1 MRALRAFLDRQVN
14 APYRT
19 AVLLALAVV
28 PLAAYAVIELPLQ
41 HHLAIAL
48 VFMAVGVA
56 IARHAPA
63 LRLMVGLLS
72 VALSARYIWWRGT
85 ETLIWHLSVDGATS
99 FALYGAE
106 LFGFL
111 LLLAGY
117 FQTAFTRPRAPT
129 PIRLDER
136 LDGKLEG
143 RALPSI
149 DVFVP
154 SYNEGLDVVR
164 RTLTGAAAMDYPNKT
179 VWLLDEKRR
188 PEMKALCDELGVS
201 YMTRPDNRGAKAG
214 NINHA
219 LARTTGELV
228 AVFDADQVPV
238 RSFLRMTV
246 GYFLD
251 NPKMA
256 LVQTPHHFYNP
267 DPFERN
273 LYLEDTVPAEQVMFY
288 HVIQVGNDFWNSSF
302 FCGSCA
308 LLRRTALESVGG
320 IAQETVTEDA
330 HTALKM
336 HALGWESA
344 YLAVPQAA
352 GLATERYGFY
362 VTQRVRWARGMIQI
376 LRLDNPL
383 LKRGLTFAQRV
394 NYFNAACHFLF
405 GLPRM
410 VYLLAP
416 PMYLLF
422 GVHPLDASAA
432 AIAAYA
438 LPHVFLSIVGGSTIA
453 HTARHSFWAE
463 VFETAIAPYI
473 ALITVLTVLS
483 PRHARFAVT
492 AKGTQLDA
500 ASFDWQHAAPNLVVA
515 LLVLAA
521 GIAMPIRFM
530 AEPLERGTLALAGF
544 WNLYNLVILG
554 AALAVALD
562 RTQRRQLYRVRGDL
576 RLDVRARDEAGPAT
590 LRAVRNARPPRS
602 PVVREGRRYG
612 IRVGRVAAGPGHTAR
627 FRRHARRS
635 AHAWHGRVLDFSEE
649 GIRLRLT
656 PDAPGGTVTGPLPH
670 RVIVT
675 LDSHHGGPLA
685 LDAEVLEATP
695 EDGAVVLRA
704 RWEALSSPQLRRVI
718 EEMFSGANTWI
729 YHASPPDRPFSSL
742 AEVISAP
749 WRTLSRRFA
758 GRTPPADTA
767 ARSPT

>member
-1 MRALRAFLDRQVN
+1 MRRLSALLDQQVK

-19 AVLLALAVV
+19 AILLALAAV
-28 PLAAYAVIELPLQ
+28 PLAAYAVLDLPLQ
-41 HHLAIAL
+41 HHLAVAL
-48 VFMAVGVA
+48 VFMGVGVA
-56 IARHAPA
+56 IARHAPG

-72 VALSARYIWWRGT
+72 VALSARYVWWRGT
-85 ETLIWHLSVDGATS
+85 ETLIWRLSADGATS
-99 FALYGAE
+99 LALYGAE
-106 LFGFL
+106 VFGFL

-129 PIRLDER
+129 PIRLDAR
-136 LDGKLEG
+136 LDGNLRREVQDGG
-143 RALPSI
+143 RPLPSV

-154 SYNEGLDVVR
+154 SYNEGTDVVR

-273 LYLEDTVPAEQVMFY
+273 LYLEDTVPSEQVMFY

-352 GLATERYGFY
+352 GLATERYGYY

-383 LKRGLTFAQRV
+383 LKRGLTLPQRV

-438 LPHVFLSIVGGSTIA
+438 LPHVFLSVVGGSTIA

-473 ALITVLTVLS
+473 ALITVLTAAS
-483 PRHARFAVT
+483 PKHARFAVT
-492 AKGTQLDA
+492 AKGTQLDE
-500 ASFDWQHAAPNLVVA
+500 ASFDWRHAAPNLVIA

-521 GIAMPIRFM
+521 AIATPIRLM
-530 AEPLERGTLALAGF
+530 YEPLERGTLALAGF
-544 WNLYNLVILG
+544 WNVYNLVILG

-576 RLDVRARDEAGPAT
+576 RLEVRPRDDGG
-590 LRAVRNARPPRS
+590 L
-602 PVVREGRRYG
+602 
-612 IRVGRVAAGPGHTAR
+612 AAG
-627 FRRHARRS
+627 S
-635 AHAWHGRVLDFSEE
+635 APNGAAAWHGRVVDFSEE

-656 PDAPGGTVTGPLPH
+656 PDSPGGTVTGPLPTE
-670 RVIVT
+670 VVVT
-675 LDSHHGGPLA
+675 LASHLAGPLV
-685 LDAEVLEATP
+685 LDADVLETTA
-695 EDGAVVLRA
+695 EDGALMVRA
-704 RWEALSSPQLRRVI
+704 RWAALSPAQLRRVI

-729 YHASPPDRPFSSL
+729 YHAAPPDRPFRSL

-749 WRTLSRRFA
+749 WRTLSRRL
-758 GRTPPADTA
+758 G
-767 ARSPT
+767 ARSPSPRPAEPAPRRSAS

>member
-1 MRALRAFLDRQVN
+1 MRPHPVRRFLRFLDTQVRT
-14 APYRT
+14 PRRT
-19 AVLLALAVV
+19 ALLLVGAVV
-28 PLAAYAVIELPLQ
+28 PVAAYTVLELPL
-41 HHLAIAL
+41 HHQLVLSLA
-48 VFMAVGVA
+48 FMGVGVA
-56 IARHAPA
+56 IARHVPS
-63 LRLMVGLLS
+63 LRLVVGLLS
-72 VALSARYIWWRGT
+72 IATSARYIWWRGT
-85 ETLIWHLSVDGATS
+85 ETLYWEPTLDGATS
-99 FALYGAE
+99 LALYGAE

-117 FQTAFTRPRAPT
+117 FQTAFTRPRLPAPT
-129 PIRLDER
+129 PLDAS
-136 LDGKLEG
+136 EG
-143 RALPSI
+143 RPLPTI

-154 SYNEGLDVVR
+154 SYNEGVDVVR
-164 RTLTGAAAMDYPNKT
+164 RTLTGAAAMDYPHKT

-219 LARTTGELV
+219 LSRTTGELV

-273 LYLEDTVPAEQVMFY
+273 LYLEDSVPSEQVMFY

-352 GLATERYGFY
+352 GLATERYGYY

-383 LKRGLTFAQRV
+383 FKRGLTLAQRI

-416 PMYLLF
+416 PLYLLL
-422 GVHPLDASAA
+422 GVHPLDASAG
-432 AIAAYA
+432 AIAVYA

-463 VFETAIAPYI
+463 VFETAIAPYV
-473 ALITVLTVLS
+473 ALITLLTVAS
-483 PRHARFAVT
+483 PRHAQFAVT
-492 AKGTQLDA
+492 AKGTQLDSA
-500 ASFDWQHAAPNLVVA
+500 AYDWRHAAPNLAVGLLVVA
-515 LLVLAA
+515 AA
-521 GIAMPIRFM
+521 IATPFRI
-530 AEPLERGTLALAGF
+530 ATEPLERATLALAGF
-544 WNLYNLVILG
+544 WNVYNGVILL
-554 AALAVALD
+554 AALSVALD
-562 RTQRRQLYRVRGDL
+562 RSQRRNLYRVR
-576 RLDVRARDEAGPAT
+576 RDNRVE
-590 LRAVRNARPPRS
+590 LRAAD
-602 PVVREGRRYG
+602 GG
-612 IRVGRVAAGPGHTAR
+612 G
-627 FRRHARRS
+627 
-635 AHAWHGRVLDFSEE
+635 AWHGRALDLSED
-649 GIRLRLT
+649 GIRIRLV
-656 PDAPGGTVTGPLPH
+656 PDAPGLTLANVQPG
-670 RVIVT
+670 RVT
-675 LDSHHGGPLA
+675 LSILSDIGARLH
-685 LDAEVLEATP
+685 LDAEVLDTVA
-695 EDGAVVLRA
+695 EDGTLTVRA
-704 RWEALSSPQLRRVI
+704 RWVALTPAQLRRVI
-718 EEMFSGANTWI
+718 EEMFAGAGTWV
-729 YHASPPDRPFSSL
+729 YHAAPPDRPFRSL
-742 AEVISAP
+742 FEVIRAP
-749 WRTLSRRFA
+749 WRALARRL
-758 GRTPPADTA
+758 RSDRPKRPERPERPERPTPAVD
-767 ARSPT
+767 RSAS

>member
-1 MRALRAFLDRQVN
+1 MRRIVRLLDRLVR
-14 APYRT
+14 APNRT
-19 AVLLALAVV
+19 ALLLVFAVV
-28 PLAAYAVIELPLQ
+28 PLVAYALLRLPLQ
-41 HHLAIAL
+41 HHLAISL
-48 VFMAVGVA
+48 VLMGVGVA

-63 LRLMVGLLS
+63 LRLVVGLLS
-72 VALSARYIWWRGT
+72 IATSARYIWWRAT
-85 ETLIWHLSVDGATS
+85 ETLIWELSFDGATS
-99 FALYGAE
+99 TALFGAE
-106 LFGFL
+106 VFGFL

-117 FQTAFTRPRAPT
+117 FQTAFTRPRAPV
-129 PIRLDER
+129 PLPFSG
-136 LDGKLEG
+136 LVDGKHGG
-143 RALPSI
+143 RPLPSV

-154 SYNEGLDVVR
+154 TYNEGVDVVR
-164 RTLTGAAAMDYPNKT
+164 RTLTGAVAIDYPNKT

-188 PEMKALCDELGVS
+188 PEMRALCEELGVS
-201 YMTRPDNRGAKAG
+201 YMTRPDNSGAKAG

-273 LYLEDTVPAEQVMFY
+273 LYLDETVPSEQVMFY

-308 LLRRTALESVGG
+308 LLRREALLSVGG

-352 GLATERYGFY
+352 GLATERYGYY

-416 PMYLLF
+416 PLYLVF

-432 AIAAYA
+432 TIAAYA

-463 VFETAIAPYI
+463 VFETAIAPYV
-473 ALITVLTVLS
+473 ALITILTVLS

-492 AKGTQLDA
+492 AKGTQLDTA
-500 ASFDWQHAAPNLVVA
+500 AFDWRHAAPNLVVA
-515 LLVLAA
+515 GLVLAA
-521 GIAMPIRFM
+521 AIAMPIRF
-530 AEPLERGTLALAGF
+530 ALEPVERATLALAGF
-544 WNLYNLVILG
+544 WNLYNLVILF
-554 AALAVALD
+554 AALSVALD
-562 RTQRRQLYRVRGDL
+562 RSQRRQLYRVRRDN
-576 RLDVRARDEAGPAT
+576 RVDVRAPDGA
-590 LRAVRNARPPRS
+590 
-602 PVVREGRRYG
+602 
-612 IRVGRVAAGPGHTAR
+612 
-627 FRRHARRS
+627 
-635 AHAWHGRVLDFSEE
+635 AWHGRALDLSED

-656 PDAPGGTVTGPLPH
+656 PDAPGAPLTGSLPS
-670 RVIVT
+670 RVSVT
-675 LDSHHGGPLA
+675 LASHIAAPLE
-685 LDAEVLEATP
+685 LDAEVLDTLP
-695 EDGAVVLRA
+695 EDGALLVRA
-704 RWEALSSPQLRRVI
+704 RWTDPSSAQLRRVI
-718 EEMFSGANTWI
+718 EEMFAGANTWI
-729 YHASPPDRPFSSL
+729 YHASPPDRPFRSL
-742 AEVISAP
+742 GEVITAP
-749 WRTLSRRFA
+749 WRALSRRPRPTTAVVPA
-758 GRTPPADTA
+758 GPVPTEPVPAAA
-767 ARSPT
+767 ARSVS

>member
-1 MRALRAFLDRQVN
+1 MRSLFALLDRQVRGSR
-14 APYRT
+14 RT
-19 AVLLALAVV
+19 AVLLVLCAGPLLAFT
-28 PLAAYAVIELPLQ
+28 LLDLPLQ
-41 HHLAIAL
+41 HHLAIAF
-48 VFMAVGVA
+48 VMMALGVA

-63 LRLMVGLLS
+63 LRLVVGLLS
-72 VALSARYIWWRGT
+72 VAMSARYIWWRGT
-85 ETLIWHLSVDGATS
+85 STLYWEPTFDGATS
-99 FALYGAE
+99 LALYGAE

-117 FQTAFTRPRAPT
+117 FQTAFTRPRAPA
-129 PIRLDER
+129 PLPLNGPLAAD
-136 LDGKLEG
+136 
-143 RALPSI
+143 LPSV

-154 SYNEGLDVVR
+154 SYNEGVDVVR
-164 RTLTGAAAMDYPNKT
+164 RTLTGAAAIDYPNKT

-201 YMTRPDNRGAKAG
+201 YMTRPDNQGAKAG

-246 GYFLD
+246 GYFLE

-273 LYLEDTVPAEQVMFY
+273 LYLEDTVPSEQVMFY

-308 LLRRTALESVGG
+308 LLRRSALDSVGG
-320 IAQETVTEDA
+320 IAVETVTEDA

-383 LKRGLTFAQRV
+383 FKRGLSFSQRV

-416 PMYLLF
+416 PLYLLF

-432 AIAAYA
+432 SIAAYA
-438 LPHVFLSIVGGSTIA
+438 LPHVFLSVVGGSTIA

-473 ALITVLTVLS
+473 ALITFLTVLS

-500 ASFDWQHAAPNLVVA
+500 ASFDWRHAAPNLVLA

-521 GIAMPIRFM
+521 VVATPMRF
-530 AEPLERGTLALAGF
+530 ALEPLERGTLALAGF
-544 WNLYNLVILG
+544 WNFYNGVILL
-554 AALAVALD
+554 AALSVALD
-562 RTQRRQLYRVRGDL
+562 RSQRRGLYRVR
-576 RLDVRARDEAGPAT
+576 RD
-590 LRAVRNARPPRS
+590 N
-602 PVVREGRRYG
+602 
-612 IRVGRVAAGPGHTAR
+612 RVAL
-627 FRRHARRS
+627 HARGGTGS
-635 AHAWHGRVLDFSEE
+635 AWHGRTLDLSEE
-649 GIRLRLT
+649 GIRLLLT
-656 PDAPGGTVTGPLPH
+656 PDAPGGTIDAALPRLIEVTVASDIGAPV
-670 RVIVT
+670 R
-675 LDSHHGGPLA
+675 A
-685 LDAEVLEATP
+685 EAEVLDTCM
-695 EDGAVVLRA
+695 EDGVVVVRA
-704 RWEALSSPQLRRVI
+704 RWSALTPPQLRRVI
-718 EEMFSGANTWI
+718 EEMFAGANSWI
-729 YHASPPDRPFSSL
+729 YHAAQPDEPFRSL
-742 AEVISAP
+742 AEVIRAP
-749 WRTLSRRFA
+749 WRALKRRAGPRPIERSFLTAALPLAPLPAAPLS
-758 GRTPPADTA
+758 PVSVPLSSVPVPLSTA
-767 ARSPT
+767 SPARSPS

>member
-1 MRALRAFLDRQVN
+1 MNHLRALLDEQVK
-14 APYRT
+14 APYRP
-19 AVLLALAVV
+19 AILLALAAV
-28 PLAAYAVIELPLQ
+28 PLGVYAVLDLPLQ

-48 VFMAVGVA
+48 VFMGVGVA

-72 VALSARYIWWRGT
+72 VALSARYVWWRGT
-85 ETLIWHLSVDGATS
+85 ETLIWRFSLDGATS
-99 FALYGAE
+99 LALYGAE
-106 LFGFL
+106 VFGFL

-136 LDGKLEG
+136 LDGELGASVAPDG
-143 RALPSI
+143 RPLPSV

-154 SYNEGLDVVR
+154 SYNEGIDVVR
-164 RTLTGAAAMDYPNKT
+164 RTLTGAAAIDYPNKT

-188 PEMKALCDELGVS
+188 PEMRALCEELGVS
-201 YMTRPDNRGAKAG
+201 YMTRPDNSGAKAG

-273 LYLEDTVPAEQVMFY
+273 LYLEDTVPSEQVMFY

-352 GLATERYGFY
+352 GLATERYGYY
-362 VTQRVRWARGMIQI
+362 VTQRVRWARGMVQI

-416 PMYLLF
+416 PLYLLL

-432 AIAAYA
+432 TIAAYA
-438 LPHVFLSIVGGSTIA
+438 LPHVFLSVVGGSTIA

-473 ALITVLTVLS
+473 ALVTVLTVLS

-492 AKGTQLDA
+492 AKGTQLDE
-500 ASFDWQHAAPNLVVA
+500 ASFDWRHAAPNVVIA

-521 GIAMPIRFM
+521 AVATPIRFM
-530 AEPLERGTLALAGF
+530 LEPLERGTLALAGF
-544 WNLYNLVILG
+544 WNVYNLVILG

-562 RTQRRQLYRVRGDL
+562 RSQRRQLYRVRGDL
-576 RLDVRARDEAGPAT
+576 RIDVRPRNDDSHADPGP
-590 LRAVRNARPPRS
+590 
-602 PVVREGRRYG
+602 
-612 IRVGRVAAGPGHTAR
+612 
-627 FRRHARRS
+627 
-635 AHAWHGRVLDFSEE
+635 AWHGRVVDFSEE
-649 GIRLRLT
+649 GIRLRLI
-656 PDAPGGTVTGPLPH
+656 PDTPGGTVTGPFPAKV
-670 RVIVT
+670 VIT
-675 LDSHHGGPLA
+675 LASHLRGPFA
-685 LDAEVLEATP
+685 LDAEVLDATV
-695 EDGAVVLRA
+695 EDGAVMVRA
-704 RWEALSSPQLRRVI
+704 RWGALSSAQLRRVI

-729 YHASPPDRPFSSL
+729 YHAAPPDRPFRSL
-742 AEVISAP
+742 AEVIGAP
-749 WRTLSRRFA
+749 WRALARRFGPRA
-758 GRTPPADTA
+758 PSSTS
-767 ARSPT
+767 SPS